1 MASAIGSVSELVK
14 VIQSQLATRAA
25 PGSGGAGKA
34 APAGASGGASG
45 GAAARRY
52 AQQNLGSLIELRVRQ
67 IGRDD
72 PQRGRK
78 AFRVFL
84 EAVLL
89 SHFGDGMVGDP
100 RFFQMVDDVQLA
112 MEADAGCRELVA
124 RAIEQ
129 LLTKIE

>member
-1 MASAIGSVSELVK
+1 MASAIGSVAQLVK
-14 VIQSQLATRAA
+14 VIQSQLATRSA
-25 PGSGGAGKA
+25 PEGGAGRKA
-34 APAGASGGASG
+34 APAGAPG
-45 GAAARRY
+45 GAAGRRY
-52 AQQNLGSLIELRVRQ
+52 AQQNLASLIELRVRQ

>member
-1 MASAIGSVSELVK
+1 MTSPIGSVAQLVK
-14 VIQSQLATRAA
+14 VIQGQLA
-25 PGSGGAGKA
+25 AGRLA
-34 APAGASGGASG
+34 TPETG
-45 GAAARRY
+45 AARRAPATAGAGRRAGERY
-52 AQQNLGSLIELRVRQ
+52 ARENLGSLIELRVRQ

-72 PQRGRK
+72 PNRGRK

-89 SHFGDGMVGDP
+89 SHFGEDMVGDP

-112 MEADAGCRELVA
+112 MEAEPGCRELVT

-129 LLTKIE
+129 LLTNMQ